1 MSIALSSFAPATTAS
16 ATQPRNIEQL
26 RAQAE
31 ELESVFLNTLIKQMF
46 SGIKTDQSSFGGGF
60 AEETWRGMQSEQL
73 ANQIAQSGGLGI
85 AESLTRTYQP
95 IYAPW
100 LGANFDVIVPYL
112 IMIIVLMVRPY
123 GLFGTKEVVRV

>member
-85 AESLTRTYQP
+85 AESLMGDLIAMQEAAQASASSSFTGQP
-95 IYAPW
+95 
-100 LGANFDVIVPYL
+100 
-112 IMIIVLMVRPY
+112 R
-123 GLFGTKEVVRV
+123 